1 MEKIDYMRY
10 QTNIVTTRLLLAG
23 FFFTPFT
30 ALRIGAIGPGELF
43 ILFSAFFALLG
54 SDGKL
59 FVDKRVQIIT
69 SFWVLFLIITIP
81 AFFYNNLFLGS
92 ASRHLSSALFDL
104 FAYLFVLFSI
114 LLTGH
119 TMSLK
124 GADANTFFKRL
135 FLLWALAYSL
145 LYFISFITPT
155 IFGLPLIANEFQ
167 FSPLADNL
175 HQASSLTCAM
185 VFAMIFMGTQA
196 EDNKRKFF
204 YIISAFLFALMAFAS
219 GSTKAILGIIFG
231 ALIGFSTIIF
241 FKQSG
246 RYRLVVNFL
255 SIILLSFFII
265 GFFATYFDLI
275 TSAGM
280 AFFQDNDIGGG
291 RQTLYWSS
299 IQHGLESFLIGYGPG
314 SHTPFRQDFWD
325 AHNTILTV
333 FLQSGILG
341 VLVLIYFGLRL
352 FGKLTNHYAIIGAFG
367 AVSIYVLGGDV
378 LRRLP
383 IWILLL
389 GLVYF
394 SSAINSKQETQ
405 QNP

>member
-1 MEKIDYMRY
+1 MQKISN
-10 QTNIVTTRLLLAG
+10 NISLRLLLIG

-30 ALRIGAIGPGELF
+30 SLRIGPIGPGEML
-43 ILFSAFFALLG
+43 ILLSLFFALLG
-54 SDGKL
+54 SKGL
-59 FVDKRVQIIT
+59 ILIDKRIQVIT
-69 SFWVLFLIITIP
+69 NFWCLFIFIALSG
-81 AFFYNNLFLGS
+81 FFYNHLFLGS
-92 ASRHLSSALFDL
+92 ASGHFSSAIFDLSS
-104 FAYLFVLFSI
+104 YLFVLLSVLITGHLMRFNEIDESKFFYNLFKSWAVAYSI
-114 LLTGH
+114 L
-119 TMSLK
+119 
-124 GADANTFFKRL
+124 
-135 FLLWALAYSL
+135 YI
-145 LYFISFITPT
+145 ISFFTPT
-155 IFGLPLIANEFQ
+155 IFGLPLATNEGKN
-167 FSPLADNL
+167 FSPLVDNI

-185 VFAMIFMGTQA
+185 VFVMIYMGTLV

-204 YIISAFLFALMAFAS
+204 YIISAILFAPMAVTS
-219 GSTKAILGIIFG
+219 GSSKALFGIIFG
-231 ALIGFSTIIF
+231 AIIGVTTYLF

-246 RYRLVVNFL
+246 KYKVLINFISSLVLISFL
-255 SIILLSFFII
+255 L
-265 GFFATYFDLI
+265 GVFAVYFNII
-275 TSAGM
+275 TSAGIEL
-280 AFFQDNDIGGG
+280 FQDADPRNS

-352 FGKLTNHYAIIGAFG
+352 FGKLSNHYAIVGAFG

-394 SSAINSKQETQ
+394 SSAINSKQKLKKIHK
-405 QNP
+405 